1 MKYQMAGTFTL
12 IGCLISMWH
21 LTSHLRHYYK
31 PDVQRRIMAVLWMVP
46 IYGVSSWL
54 SLVLPTY
61 SEFFGAGRD
70 FYEAYAIY
78 TFIALLIAIVEDGK
92 GMQALLG
99 VRTDFYFF
107 CCCNSFL
114 FSD

>member
-1 MKYQMAGTFTL
+1 MSRFIM
-12 IGCLISMWH
+12 
-21 LTSHLRHYYK
+21 
-31 PDVQRRIMAVLWMVP
+31 VQR
-46 IYGVSSWL
+46 
-54 SLVLPTY
+54 LV
-61 SEFFGAGRD
+61 
-70 FYEAYAIY
+70 
-78 TFIALLIAIVEDGK
+78 FIALLIAIVEDGK